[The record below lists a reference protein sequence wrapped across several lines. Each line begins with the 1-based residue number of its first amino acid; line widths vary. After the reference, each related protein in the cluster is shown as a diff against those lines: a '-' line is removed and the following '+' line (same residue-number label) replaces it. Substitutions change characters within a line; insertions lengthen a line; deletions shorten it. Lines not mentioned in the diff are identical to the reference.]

1 MHFIPKTYNNDKHLY
16 PFWFLSALSWGKCSN
31 IFSLICYKIMFNL
44 DKVHMIL
51 EEMIMNGHIVEGNKS
66 RVLAPLIELEKVP
79 K

>member
-1 MHFIPKTYNNDKHLY
+1 
-16 PFWFLSALSWGKCSN
+16 
-31 IFSLICYKIMFNL
+31 MFNL

-51 EEMIMNGHIVEGNKS
+51 EEMIMNGQIVEGNKS